1 MTTPRH
7 VTDQHDQA
15 VQDGTLSIDRLD
27 VIAPGAFAAA
37 VAPLFEGARLFLG
50 RLAMARPFGSVEE
63 LFARA
68 REIAHAMPLE
78 EKLELIDAHPRLGA
92 PPAEVS
98 VLSYVEQG
106 YGLAGTERTAEGIAG
121 EAVEA
126 TAAETARNEAEAERT
141 RIASELDRL
150 NAAYE
155 ARFGFRYCVFVAG
168 RSRAELLPEMT
179 AALEAPREAEITRA
193 LDAVIDIARDR
204 YATLTAAAAEDPA

>member
-1 MTTPRH
+1 MTAPRAS
-7 VTDQHDQA
+7 TDDDDNGA
-15 VQDGTLSIDRLD
+15 QDGPLSIDRLD

-50 RLAMARPFGSVEE
+50 RLAMARPFGSVEA
-63 LFARA
+63 LFAGA
-68 REIAHAMPLE
+68 REIAHAMPLD

-98 VLSYVEQG
+98 ALSYVEQG
-106 YGLAGTERTAEGIAG
+106 YGRGGTERA
-121 EAVEA
+121 
-126 TAAETARNEAEAERT
+126 AEAERT
-141 RIASELDRL
+141 RIAAELDRL

-179 AALEAPREAEITRA
+179 AALEATRESEMTRA

-204 YATLTAAAAEDPA
+204 YATLTSAEGEDTA

>member
-1 MTTPRH
+1 MTEAPSPA
-7 VTDQHDQA
+7 D
-15 VQDGTLSIDRLD
+15 LSIDRLD

-68 REIAHAMPLE
+68 REIAHAMPLD
-78 EKLELIDAHPRLGA
+78 EKIELIDAHPRLGA
-92 PPAEVS
+92 PPADVS
-98 VLSYVEQG
+98 ALSFVEQG
-106 YGLAGTERTAEGIAG
+106 YQRDATEREAE
-121 EAVEA
+121 
-126 TAAETARNEAEAERT
+126 AAAAEAERA
-141 RIASELDRL
+141 RIATELDRL

-155 ARFGFRYCVFVAG
+155 ARHGFRYCVFVAG

-179 AALEAPREAEITRA
+179 AALDADRDDEIERA